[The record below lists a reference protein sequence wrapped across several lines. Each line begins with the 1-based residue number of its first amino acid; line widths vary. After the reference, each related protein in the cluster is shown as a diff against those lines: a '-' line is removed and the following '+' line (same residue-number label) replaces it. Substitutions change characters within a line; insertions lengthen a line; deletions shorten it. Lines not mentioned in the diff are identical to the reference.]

1 MQKNTGFT
9 TIELMIVLGIMAV
22 MTSIGAL
29 SYLSMRP
36 AMRLSGASR
45 QMMGD
50 LMMTR
55 MKAVNENN
63 DFKVFFLDSRQ
74 YQILDDDDGDGT
86 VDAGEW
92 STTKDIQDDYPGITF
107 SATSDPIFFSRGS
120 ASGTTITLSNTT
132 GSKIVAIGTT
142 GSVKIN

>member
-1 MQKNTGFT
+1 MQKNEGFT
-9 TIELMIVLGIMAV
+9 TIELLLVVGLMAIL
-22 MTSIGAL
+22 MSIAAL

-36 AMRLSGASR
+36 AMRLNGASR

-50 LMMTR
+50 LMMAR

-63 DFKVFFLDSRQ
+63 DFKVIFIDSQQ

-86 VDAGEW
+86 IDAGEW
-92 STTKDIQDDYPGITF
+92 STTKDIQDNYPGVTLSASTDPTF
-107 SATSDPIFFSRGS
+107 FPRGS
-120 ASGTTITLSNTT
+120 ANNATITLSNMT
-132 GSKIVAIGTT
+132 GSKTVSIGNT